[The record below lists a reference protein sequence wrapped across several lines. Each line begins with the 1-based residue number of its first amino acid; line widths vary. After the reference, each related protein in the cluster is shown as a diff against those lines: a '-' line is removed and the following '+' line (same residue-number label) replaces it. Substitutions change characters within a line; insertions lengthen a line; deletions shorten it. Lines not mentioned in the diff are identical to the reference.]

1 STGWRWSSPVAA
13 CSGTEPGR
21 RDAAPA
27 REASV
32 AWRVARRERLDRAL
46 VDDSWGRLARGRR
59 LRRAGEA
66 GRNHGRAFA
75 PGTQLPEHVLE
86 DAAVAVVLGLLGR
99 VDAHERA
106 ELGRAAVLLPGPHRH
121 AARLALGPE
130 RRLDTLDL
138 VELTAREPQRLRA
151 LARLEL
157 ERQHPHAHQV
167 GAVDPLEALRQ
178 HRAHA

>member
-1 STGWRWSSPVAA
+1 PGTRTGTRKGAGAITLVEGDLTGPFRCLGRTSP
-13 CSGTEPGR
+13 PGR
-21 RDAAPA
+21 RAAL
-27 REASV
+27 
-32 AWRVARRERLDRAL
+32 RLY
-46 VDDSWGRLARGRR
+46 G
-59 LRRAGEA
+59 LRRQ
-66 GRNHGRAFA
+66 
-75 PGTQLPEHVLE
+75 QLPEPVLE

-138 VELTAREPQRLRA
+138 VELAAREPQRLRA